1 MSPERGSLQG
11 LLGASVP
18 CDVTPGPAAIPF
30 TAAAMVPKPNP
41 NLPRLA
47 AIQYKNGHLRQSIVA
62 SPPLYYGIERQNQP
76 VALEQGARDAGNN
89 SGEDGGQASAGRNLD
104 RITALPALVS
114 RHLSIIP
121 LLAFFLLLFTGE
133 WHALLV
139 LWCCGAVDSCSPIR
153 SALP

>member
-76 VALEQGARDAGNN
+76 ESN
-89 SGEDGGQASAGRNLD
+89 
-104 RITALPALVS
+104 
-114 RHLSIIP
+114 
-121 LLAFFLLLFTGE
+121 
-133 WHALLV
+133 
-139 LWCCGAVDSCSPIR
+139 CGS
-153 SALP
+153 